1 MLIEE
6 NGLCQRAVLVMSDMA
21 IMAALIQST
30 LLEIG
35 KQQRALGEG
44 LLVAAP
50 GDKTGS
56 PNKSVQYLLEGSEY
70 LINLAKQ
77 CEEFSSSSSSTSTS

>member
-6 NGLCQRAVLVMSDMA
+6 MGSCQTRVTLVMSDIA

-44 LLVAAP
+44 LLIAAP
-50 GDKTGS
+50 GNKTGS
-56 PNKSVQYLLEGSEY
+56 PNKSVQYLLEGAEY
-70 LINLAKQ
+70 LMELAEQ
-77 CEEFSSSSSSTSTS
+77 CDEFSSSS